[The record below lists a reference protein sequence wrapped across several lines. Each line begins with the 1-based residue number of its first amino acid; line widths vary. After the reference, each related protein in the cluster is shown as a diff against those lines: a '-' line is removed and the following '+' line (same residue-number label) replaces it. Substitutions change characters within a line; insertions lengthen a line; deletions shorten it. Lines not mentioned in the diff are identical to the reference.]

1 MTMQM
6 QFGLPGGR
14 GDLDSSAG
22 DSAVELARISE
33 SLGYDS
39 LWFTDG
45 HLSSV
50 GSRRVTARAA
60 PIPLATAV
68 AAVTRRISLGFTALH
83 LPLHDPIRLAADL
96 ATLDRLSGG
105 RVILGVG
112 WPLAAYARAY
122 RGDDDAQPNATQ
134 PNAAQPDAP
143 GADELPEA
151 LDTIVGY
158 WRGRTRTVGGAQ
170 YRVGPTPAQH
180 PHPPIE
186 VAARTDESVVWA
198 ASRGYGLSLSAVVTT
213 ESVAASVRLYT
224 SHGGQAADVRMERFC
239 LVAESDAAATERA
252 TPIVVRLT
260 RRLAA
265 LGGEEHGHQ
274 TVGTSDFDPGRFQ
287 DDTAIIGG
295 PATVAR
301 QVALLRDELGV
312 RRVNLRPSF
321 SGTASLALQQS
332 TVRLFA
338 GKVRPLLALPTIH
351 RVSR

>member
-1 MTMQM
+1 MLM

-14 GDLDSSAG
+14 GDLDGTAG
-22 DSAVELARISE
+22 TSAVELARISE

-45 HLSSV
+45 HLDSV
-50 GSRRVTARAA
+50 GSRRVSARPA

-68 AAVTRRISLGFTALH
+68 AAVTRSISLGFTALH

-112 WPLAAYARAY
+112 WPLATYAQAY
-122 RGDDDAQPNATQ
+122 RGDGDAT
-134 PNAAQPDAP
+134 PDAP
-143 GADELPEA
+143 DADDLPEA

-158 WRGRTRTVGGAQ
+158 WRGRTRTVGGAH

-198 ASRGYGLSLSAVVTT
+198 ASRGYALLLSAVATT
-213 ESVAASVRLYT
+213 ASVAASVRLYT
-224 SHGGQAADVRMERFC
+224 SHGGQAADVRVERFC
-239 LVAESDAAATERA
+239 LVAESDGAAAERA

-265 LGGEEHGHQ
+265 LGGDEHGHQ
-274 TVGTSDFDPGRFQ
+274 TVGTSDLDPGRFQ
-287 DDTAIIGG
+287 NDTAIIGG

-301 QVALLRDELGV
+301 QVALLRDELGI

-332 TVRLFA
+332 TVRMFA
-338 GKVRPLLALPTIH
+338 GKVRPLLAVPTIH